1 MTHIVKEVEKPGSK
15 LHKKET
21 CEAVRIIGTPTI
33 VVFKIEA
40 HGTKDIE
47 AQLEKMK
54 KYAVQCWFTPR
65 KMKGLKQKKAPVD
78 DVFQKDEMIDIIIL
92 VSLVLHVKL
101 IEVFVKLLVL
111 VLALASS

>member
-21 CEAVRIIGTPTI
+21 CEAVTIIGTPTI

-54 KYAVQCWFTPR
+54 KYAIR